1 MKILALDTS
10 MEACSAAVL
19 AAGRVFARFEAIERG
34 HAERILAM
42 VDEVLGESGVRLRE
56 LDAIA
61 FGRGPGAFTGVRLAA
76 SVAQGL
82 AFAAER
88 RVVPVSDLR
97 ALAQAEFDAA
107 PEAQAVLVCA
117 DARLKEVYW
126 GYFRRDPHGLAQAAG
141 PESVGPPASVELPER
156 LARGCHGA
164 GRGFSAYPE
173 LGQRLGGAL
182 SVMHPDRLPAATVIA
197 RLAVGEVAAGR
208 TVEPQDAVPVY
219 LRDRVAE
226 PPSRK

>member
-19 AAGRVFARFEAIERG
+19 LAGKVFARFEAIERG
-34 HAERILAM
+34 HAERILTM
-42 VDEVLGESGVRLRE
+42 VDDVLGESGVQLRE

-97 ALAQAEFDAA
+97 ALAQAELDAA
-107 PEAQAVLVCA
+107 PEAASVLVCA

-126 GYFRRDPHGLAQAAG
+126 GYFGRDPQGQAQAAG
-141 PESVGPPASVELPER
+141 PESVGSPALVDRPDA
-156 LARGCHGA
+156 LAWPCHGT

-173 LGQRLGGAL
+173 LGQRLAGAL
-182 SVMHPDRLPAATVIA
+182 SAVHPDRLPAAGVVA
-197 RLAVGEVAAGR
+197 RLAVSEVAAGR
-208 TVEPQDAVPVY
+208 TLEPQDAVPVY